1 MKQLY
6 SQHIAMIH
14 FQWITLFCIYS
25 HCLLHTV
32 SHSSVSFILMLF
44 VSWFLRTN
52 SLQVI
57 RGVQGY
63 VPVMCVWGW
72 VRGCWNFC
80 LHVTVSQGNNSTG
93 KTKTVSTASS
103 KWSACK
109 EEHMLYLTGL
119 HSLKFIQI
127 NRFQQPQKYI
137 YFQ

>member
-25 HCLLHTV
+25 HCLIHTV

-44 VSWFLRTN
+44 VSWFLRMN

-72 VRGCWNFC
+72 VCVLKLLSACDRFSRKQFHWKNLNCY
-80 LHVTVSQGNNSTG
+80 
-93 KTKTVSTASS
+93 TASS

-119 HSLKFIQI
+119 HSLKCIQI
-127 NRFQQPQKYI
+127 NRFQQPQEYI
-137 YFQ
+137 CFQ